1 MSKKNLTLDDYIAET
16 TTNIRE
22 DRAMAKS
29 LLMDTI
35 NDMKMS
41 DVARKEMGSIAA
53 KYVENLQ
60 RSNEQLVKLAALVQK
75 QKSQQFGLTADD
87 KEQLFDLLNEETGNG
102 VGET

>member
-1 MSKKNLTLDDYIAET
+1 MGKRRNLTLDDYITET

-35 NDMKMS
+35 NDMKLS
-41 DVARKEMGSIAA
+41 DAARKEMGPIAA

-60 RSNEQLVKLAALVQK
+60 RSNEQLVKLTALLQK
-75 QKSQQFGLTADD
+75 QKSQEFGLTADD
-87 KEQLFDLLNEETGNG
+87 KEHLFDLLNDNPEPE
-102 VGET
+102 